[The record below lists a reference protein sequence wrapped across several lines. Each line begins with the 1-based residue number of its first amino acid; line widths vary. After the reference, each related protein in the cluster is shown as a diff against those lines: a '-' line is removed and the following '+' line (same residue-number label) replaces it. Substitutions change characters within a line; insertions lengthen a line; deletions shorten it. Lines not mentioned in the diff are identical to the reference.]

1 MSSSNLIVKA
11 TTDQVSCTVNGEVVI
26 LSTKNGT
33 YYGLDAVGAMV
44 WSRVSLRP
52 CSVQELCADIVSEYA
67 VEPVDCEQDVLTLV
81 KSLASAGL
89 VEIEDTGVER
99 VSG

>member
-11 TTDQVSCTVNGEVVI
+11 TAGQVSCTINGEVVI

-44 WSRVSLRP
+44 WSRVSSRP
-52 CSVQELCADIVSEYA
+52 HSVQELCAEIVGQYA
-67 VEPVDCEQDVLTLV
+67 VEPGECEQDVLGLV
-81 KSLASAGL
+81 QSLATAGL
-89 VEIEDTGVER
+89 VEIQDVEGER
-99 VSG
+99 VAG